1 MYAFISFFC
10 LLGTVSILNAQSPLF
25 QLRNEFQRPAEQR
38 HRPAQDQYPAV
49 EKKSTT
55 TAVFYSLLL
64 PGLGEWYIDRLD
76 QGKYSMI
83 AEAGLWFSYYSFL
96 QYGTWIRDDAR
107 RFAVVHAQANL
118 DGKNDQYFV
127 NLGNFNDMFEYN
139 EKKLIDRTPERL
151 YEAEDGFYWQWD
163 SDARRREYRAMRV
176 SSEKIFNNSK
186 FVIGAIVVN
195 HIISAINVARL
206 ARQYNARVEEGLG
219 SWRMES
225 SLEGNG
231 VIPDGIRLSLIHQF

>member
-1 MYAFISFFC
+1 MNAFSPLTMLIISIAT
-10 LLGTVSILNAQSPLF
+10 LHAQTPLF
-25 QLRNEFQRPAEQR
+25 QLRTEFQQPVKHQALSLEN
-38 HRPAQDQYPAV
+38 QYPIG
-49 EKKSTT
+49 EKKSTA
-55 TAVFYSLLL
+55 TAVIYSLIL

-76 QGKYSMI
+76 QGKYSLI

-107 RFAVVHAQANL
+107 RFAVVHAQANIN
-118 DGKNDQYFV
+118 GKNDQYFV
-127 NLGNFNDMFEYN
+127 DLGNFNDMFEYN

-151 YEAEDGFYWQWD
+151 YEAEQGYFWQWD

-186 FVIGAIVVN
+186 FVIGAVVVN

-206 ARQYNARVEEGLG
+206 ARQHNTRVEEGLG

-225 SLEGNG
+225 SLTGNG
-231 VIPDGIRLSLIHQF
+231 IIPEGIRLSLIRQF

>member
-1 MYAFISFFC
+1 MYAFISFLC
-10 LLGTVSILNAQSPLF
+10 LLGSVSILYAQAPLF
-25 QLRNEFQRPAEQR
+25 QLRNEFQRPTAQR
-38 HRPAQDQYPAV
+38 DQPVQDQYPAA
-49 EKKSTT
+49 EKKSTA

-76 QGKYSMI
+76 QGKYSII
-83 AEAGLWFSYYSFL
+83 AEAGLWFSYYSFV
-96 QYGTWIRDDAR
+96 QYGSWIRDDAR
-107 RFAVVHAQANL
+107 RFAVVHAQANI

-151 YEAEDGFYWQWD
+151 YEAEGGFYWQWD

-176 SSEKIFNNSK
+176 SSEKVFNNSK

-206 ARQYNARVEEGLG
+206 ARQHNTRGDDGLG

-225 SLEGNG
+225 SLGGNG
-231 VIPDGIRLSLIHQF
+231 VIPDGIRLSLIRQF